1 MTYNNILVPYDNS
14 TPSETALDH
23 AIKIAKMSSVSSSS
37 ANNNVNI
44 TLLHIV
50 QNRPAPATFGT
61 GRFKSKKTGDML
73 SLEQYL
79 REISTEIEIDAK
91 KMLEEKIK
99 KIGSI
104 GFTLHSKVL
113 HGSNPAKEI
122 LKFSQ
127 SEKIDLIVM
136 GNVGLRGISKIKI
149 LGSVSRNV
157 LENAKC
163 PVLIVH

>member
-14 TPSETALDH
+14 KPSETALDH

-37 ANNNVNI
+37 ANQPVNI
-44 TLLHIV
+44 KLLHIV
-50 QNRPAPATFGT
+50 RDRPAPATFGT

-79 REISTEIEIDAK
+79 RDISTEFKIDAK

-99 KIGSI
+99 KIESNE
-104 GFTLHSKVL
+104 FTLHIIVL
-113 HGSNPAKEI
+113 HGSNPAEEI

-136 GNVGLRGISKIKI
+136 GNVGLTGISKIKM

-163 PVLIVH
+163 PILIVH

>member
-91 KMLEEKIK
+91 KMLEEKMK
-99 KIGSI
+99 KIDSI